1 MERIKPGQSPEP
13 DFISGWRQES
23 VGLSG
28 VEAVEEYLWCS
39 AIGRLLVDAI
49 FFDQNLLFNKYSFLV
64 LKYQKICWGWGIR
77 APTLCRW
84 PIGSTSLCPLFDSAA
99 QAV

>member
-49 FFDQNLLFNKYSFLV
+49 FFDQNLLSN
-64 LKYQKICWGWGIR
+64 KYQKIFFLINTRKFVGVGVLGPR
-77 APTLCRW
+77 
-84 PIGSTSLCPLFDSAA
+84 LF
-99 QAV
+99 VGGP